1 MKKLIFTFI
10 IAGFIGVMNP
20 INAQINDGHE
30 ALKKYVNSIVE
41 NVEGTESPEKKRE
54 ILDESLSDMITAIE
68 RVSDR
73 KSVSSSEKENL
84 AEFKDQLSERRDEL
98 NGKNGYV
105 AIPNNQLNN
114 FANFVQQDIEQAD
127 RLVTLSLTT
136 ALLIVLILLLI

>member
-10 IAGFIGVMNP
+10 IAGFIGVTNP
-20 INAQINDGHE
+20 VNAQVNDGHQ
-30 ALKKYVNSIVE
+30 ALKKHVNSIVE
-41 NVEGTESPEKKRE
+41 DVEEAESPEQKRE
-54 ILDESLSDMITAIE
+54 ILDESLGDMITAIE

-84 AEFKDQLSERRDEL
+84 AEFKNQLSERRDEL

>member
-30 ALKKYVNSIVE
+30 ALKKHVNSIVE
-41 NVEGTESPEKKRE
+41 NVENTKSLEKKRE

-68 RVSDR
+68 RVSKK
-73 KSVSSSEKENL
+73 KSVSPSEKENL
-84 AEFKDQLSERRDEL
+84 AEFKNQLSERRNEL
-98 NGKNGYV
+98 NGRNGYV
-105 AIPNNQLNN
+105 AVPNNQLNN

-136 ALLIVLILLLI
+136 ALLIVLILLLL

>member
-30 ALKKYVNSIVE
+30 ALKKHVNSIVE